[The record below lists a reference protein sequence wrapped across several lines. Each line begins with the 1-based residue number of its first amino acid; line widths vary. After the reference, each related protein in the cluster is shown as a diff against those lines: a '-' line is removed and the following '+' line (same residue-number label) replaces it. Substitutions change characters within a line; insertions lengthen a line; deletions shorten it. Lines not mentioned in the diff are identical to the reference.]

1 MPCLLSHRWRFD
13 FRLHYVYRTCQFC
26 NVAERH
32 LRNRNAA
39 HTAWEPVNER
49 SSAESEQRPIVRKR
63 FRILVRLARSW
74 GLMRA
79 KMNSGT
85 RILARLT

>member
-1 MPCLLSHRWRFD
+1 MPCLFSHRWRFD

-32 LRNRNAA
+32 LRNRSATY
-39 HTAWEPVNER
+39 TAWEPVTER
-49 SSAESEQRPIVRKR
+49 SNAESEQGQIVRKR
-63 FRILVRLARSW
+63 SRMLVRLARSW
-74 GLMRA
+74 ALMRT
-79 KMNSGT
+79 KMNNGT